1 MTMTINDDESFSY
14 EGIDDLTFRSL
25 KYMQNEEMKLT
36 LTRKEYIR
44 LMHDL
49 NRDAY
54 SFTVKDNQVTG
65 PNNLKVIFNVKE
77 GRYTETGI

>member
-1 MTMTINDDESFSY
+1 MTINSEEVFEY

-25 KYMQNEEMKLT
+25 RYMQHDEMTIT
-36 LTRKEYIR
+36 LTTKEYR
-44 LMHDL
+44 KLMHDL

-54 SFTVKDNQVTG
+54 SFTVKDSKVTG

-77 GRYTETGI
+77 GRHT

>member
-1 MTMTINDDESFSY
+1 MTINNNETFSY

-25 KYMQNEEMKLT
+25 KYMQHEEMKIT
-36 LTRKEYIR
+36 LTTKEYHK

-49 NRDAY
+49 DRDAY
-54 SFTVKDNQVTG
+54 SFTVKDNKVTG

-77 GRYTETGI
+77 GRHT

>member
-1 MTMTINDDESFSY
+1 
-14 EGIDDLTFRSL
+14 
-25 KYMQNEEMKLT
+25 
-36 LTRKEYIR
+36 
-44 LMHDL
+44 MHDL

>member
-1 MTMTINDDESFSY
+1 MTINDNETFSY

-25 KYMQNEEMKLT
+25 KYMQHEEMKISLT
-36 LTRKEYIR
+36 TEEHKK

-49 NRDAY
+49 DKDAY
-54 SFTVKDNQVTG
+54 SFTVNDSKVTG

-77 GRYTETGI
+77 GGHT

>member
-1 MTMTINDDESFSY
+1 MKINNKEAFEY

-25 KYMQNEEMKLT
+25 RYMQHDEIQIT
-36 LTRKEYIR
+36 LTTKEHDK

-54 SFTVKDNQVTG
+54 SFTIKGSEVTG
-65 PNNLKVIFNVKE
+65 PNGLNIRFNVKE
-77 GRYTETGI
+77 GRYT

>member
-1 MTMTINDDESFSY
+1 MTINSEEVFEY

-25 KYMQNEEMKLT
+25 RYMQHDEMTIT
-36 LTRKEYIR
+36 LTKKEYR
-44 LMHDL
+44 KLMHDL

-54 SFTVKDNQVTG
+54 SFTIKDNEVTG

-77 GRYTETGI
+77 RSYT

>member
-1 MTMTINDDESFSY
+1 MTINNNETFSY

-25 KYMQNEEMKLT
+25 KYMQHEEMKIT
-36 LTRKEYIR
+36 LTTKEYNK

-49 NRDAY
+49 DRDAY
-54 SFTVKDNQVTG
+54 SFTVKDNKVTG

-77 GRYTETGI
+77 GRHT